1 MLMRNPAK
9 EFLKEM
15 EQNNNRKKRTFS
27 YILTIVFTL
36 CCTTKEYNVDEKPC
50 QGIPEGNGTE

>member
-36 CCTTKEYNVDEKPC
+36 CCTIKGKYM
-50 QGIPEGNGTE
+50 